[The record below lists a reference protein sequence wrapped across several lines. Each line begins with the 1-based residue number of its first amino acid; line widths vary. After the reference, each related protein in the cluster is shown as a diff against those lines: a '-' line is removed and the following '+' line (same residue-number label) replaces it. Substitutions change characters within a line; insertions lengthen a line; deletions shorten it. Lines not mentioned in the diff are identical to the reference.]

1 MVDLFSHK
9 YPYTDLH
16 ELNLD
21 WIISKL
27 IQMDAKLTNFVS
39 LNTIKYAD
47 PIQWDITKQYE
58 TNTIVIDPATGVA
71 YISAKPVPAGV
82 SISNTDYWSVVFDL
96 QQIINNIT
104 DNLTFHNNGASPTLL
119 GDVNT
124 GDWILWNNKLYVAL
138 ANMIA
143 GTALIEGSN
152 IDPASVEQL
161 TKDYTDTLINAL
173 YVYIGLLSDLT
184 TSDKT
189 SIVNAINSLVSDLAT
204 AVNTINNTIGSLA
217 SLNTVD
223 KTSIVNAINEVLST
237 VNSAVTAIN
246 NTIGSLSDLTTTDK
260 TSVVNAINDVNASCA
275 TIVSIIGNLADLT
288 TTDKSSIVNAIND
301 VNASCA
307 IIVSRLNSLEVHDFL
322 KYRRIILQGDSYAVE
337 NADGSWAADACTQL
351 NPSANQMYKLAT
363 GGAGFIGATGGQT
376 FLQALQ
382 AFTPNVYDP
391 NSITD
396 IYIMGGYN
404 DIAWT
409 QAEITAA
416 VQAYL
421 DYCAVTFPIAQ
432 VHIGM
437 VGWGTRGDN
446 GTLATVVLP
455 AYIEGAMSRRNGSY
469 ITNIEFTNHDLEHI
483 NPSPDF
489 IHPDPVNNARIAAQL
504 VNFIKGDGVNFF
516 LNNLTTVVTFEADDA
531 NVPASAYGNSWH
543 TNIKND
549 ITEIVCNACNIIWTN
564 GKTIPG
570 NAYAGQFVKIANIGY
585 GCVFGYYESGE
596 FSIMIPINVYA
607 STQSDTTTYA
617 KYDGWLNIAS
627 GGIFLGLNNF
637 VGGTTP
643 TDVAVHQLIITP
655 FTYSLPSVKA

>member
-275 TIVSIIGNLADLT
+275 
-288 TTDKSSIVNAIND
+288 
-301 VNASCA
+301 
-307 IIVSRLNSLEVHDFL
+307 IIVSRLNSLEVN
-322 KYRRIILQGDSYAVE
+322 YS
-337 NADGSWAADACTQL
+337 
-351 NPSANQMYKLAT
+351 
-363 GGAGFIGATGGQT
+363 
-376 FLQALQ
+376 
-382 AFTPNVYDP
+382 
-391 NSITD
+391 
-396 IYIMGGYN
+396 
-404 DIAWT
+404 
-409 QAEITAA
+409 
-416 VQAYL
+416 VQ
-421 DYCAVTFPIAQ
+421 
-432 VHIGM
+432 
-437 VGWGTRGDN
+437 
-446 GTLATVVLP
+446 
-455 AYIEGAMSRRNGSY
+455 
-469 ITNIEFTNHDLEHI
+469 IEFT
-483 NPSPDF
+483 
-489 IHPDPVNNARIAAQL
+489 
-504 VNFIKGDGVNFF
+504 
-516 LNNLTTVVTFEADDA
+516 
-531 NVPASAYGNSWH
+531 
-543 TNIKND
+543 
-549 ITEIVCNACNIIWTN
+549 
-564 GKTIPG
+564 
-570 NAYAGQFVKIANIGY
+570 
-585 GCVFGYYESGE
+585 
-596 FSIMIPINVYA
+596 
-607 STQSDTTTYA
+607 
-617 KYDGWLNIAS
+617 
-627 GGIFLGLNNF
+627 
-637 VGGTTP
+637 
-643 TDVAVHQLIITP
+643 
-655 FTYSLPSVKA
+655 